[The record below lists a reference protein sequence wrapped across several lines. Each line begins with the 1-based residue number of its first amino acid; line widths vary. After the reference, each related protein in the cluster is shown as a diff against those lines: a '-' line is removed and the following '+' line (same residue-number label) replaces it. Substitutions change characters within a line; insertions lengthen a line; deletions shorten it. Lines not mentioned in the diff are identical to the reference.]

1 MYKIIVVL
9 GTLILMYFL
18 ISAFKYSEIT
28 YESTNKKYKYLIEI
42 FLVSG
47 ESHQIIIFSN
57 VIYKSITDL
66 LKNGNILIDFNK
78 KLVFNE
84 DGYTK
89 EVLMKDVLVMQMR
102 SEVQ

>member
-42 FLVSG
+42 L
-47 ESHQIIIFSN
+47 
-57 VIYKSITDL
+57 Y
-66 LKNGNILIDFNK
+66 LICDYPHK
-78 KLVFNE
+78 H
-84 DGYTK
+84 YTFK
-89 EVLMKDVLVMQMR
+89 HFEI
-102 SEVQ
+102 